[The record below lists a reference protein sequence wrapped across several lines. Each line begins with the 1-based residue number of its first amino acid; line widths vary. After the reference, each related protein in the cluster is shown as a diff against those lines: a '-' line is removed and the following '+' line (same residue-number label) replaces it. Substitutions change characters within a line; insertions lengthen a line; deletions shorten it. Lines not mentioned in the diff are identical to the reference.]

1 MLIRSRMTSRP
12 HHLKKT
18 SSRNVAI
25 YITRNYKRKNL
36 VFIIHN
42 QLSPLHNLKMVNPWM
57 WTFMSGSFDE
67 NSTFSTLVY
76 WTFSPGG
83 GNSCYVSMKP
93 TEWSFHV
100 VLYIM
105 LNKLVLILIGCGKE
119 RSVMVRWAGQWA
131 ATRKPSVCAPRSTG
145 RPGKKGR
152 RFFIFPS
159 APKVGYGCYSAG
171 NTSSYLW

>member
-1 MLIRSRMTSRP
+1 M
-12 HHLKKT
+12 
-18 SSRNVAI
+18 
-25 YITRNYKRKNL
+25 
-36 VFIIHN
+36 
-42 QLSPLHNLKMVNPWM
+42 SPLHNLKMVNPWM
-57 WTFMSGSFDE
+57 WTFMSGYFDE

-100 VLYIM
+100 VLCIM

-131 ATRKPSVCAPRSTG
+131 ATRKSSVTALQDWA
-145 RPGKKGR
+145 KKAGG
-152 RFFIFPS
+152 FL
-159 APKVGYGCYSAG
+159 GYGCYNAG
-171 NTSSYLW
+171 NTKNFNELISMVKQSGNSNACYCRQQRKCRVIRLLRNGW